1 MRSVHNPGIQGSG
14 GVQGSGGISTVQLT
28 KKLQCELEI
37 LSKKVSSLDQQ
48 VSFRV
53 HVVSD
58 LVEDVLS
65 RWRSSTSLA
74 LHTISSLEQELARK
88 TEALREAHARSADRE
103 ATLAS
108 SEAEKEAIRV
118 YATRLEEH
126 LGRLVEAS
134 VAAVNTVSADVNALP
149 LQKPIIAAL
158 QQLMTETSKSKS
170 APHISA
176 NTVSTPGDVEG
187 LQSAVRSGDTT
198 VSLFF
203 ANLDAPYPS
212 ALTSSST
219 KTTSK
224 IVTHKTNDKDDSIL
238 DASERSTRTIDVT
251 LSRAL
256 DFAREKALADEI
268 ESTLQRG
275 NQTSSNNQDV
285 TMNAA
290 SSSSPSSPPSAV
302 IEIEFD
308 PDHLA
313 EATVL
318 HLMDALSAKS
328 GRQVSLVKF
337 GGKVLSD
344 ESAKLV
350 DVGVPVKASIEVLFG
365 VKQTTKQSTS
375 SLSNLNAEPGQN
387 KAQLP
392 PPPPPQIPVLHIPK
406 TADPLP
412 VHSKL
417 LPPPKRQP
425 LISPTP
431 HDAPKTLRDQSLS
444 SESARDPAP
453 LSTSED

>member
-1 MRSVHNPGIQGSG
+1 M
-14 GVQGSGGISTVQLT
+14 
-28 KKLQCELEI
+28 
-37 LSKKVSSLDQQ
+37 
-48 VSFRV
+48 
-53 HVVSD
+53 VSD

-134 VAAVNTVSADVNALP
+134 VAAVNTASADVNALP

-203 ANLDAPYPS
+203 ANLDAPNPS
-212 ALTSSST
+212 ALTLSSA

-290 SSSSPSSPPSAV
+290 SSSSSSSSPPSAV

-375 SLSNLNAEPGQN
+375 ILSNLNAETGGPN

-431 HDAPKTLRDQSLS
+431 HEAPKTLRDQSLL

-453 LSTSED
+453 LSTSEE